1 MRRILSEGAVEEM
14 EVENEEVEIEE
25 VEVVGGGV
33 HVELVSA
40 EQILR
45 R

>member
-1 MRRILSEGAVEEM
+1 MEYEEEVEVEE
-14 EVENEEVEIEE
+14 EEVEIQEVE